1 MLLYISNCHMNQISY
16 NIQVYR
22 PHSHKTWF
30 TNLTK
35 KIFAHLLPFTRTLGI
50 QQTNIILRNSHMEGA
65 FWWDHELL
73 HNKMDTRT
81 KTMKIEKLHKLLSRF
96 LNFSSQPL
104 QINLCLLRRRAQ
116 WIHHRQQNK
125 IDLHYSEKQPIA
137 LPTPTL
143 KKLQTYSLIYTTIL
157 QAPLVP
163 PLSYSSSF
171 YPPILCSHIHQS
183 TTTKNGYLFL
193 ASLCTFPRKSLL
205 AMVVVS
211 LIILI
216 HASQIPMWSIIPIT
230 WDPSNHSYPSHLSI
244 HDSNGIDPTTLN
256 PSHLFN
262 HNGNGLCVL
271 SNQISLS
278 LSYAKVFW

>member
-183 TTTKNGYLFL
+183 TTAKNGYLFL

-216 HASQIPMWSIIPIT
+216 HASQIPMWSFPSLEILQIILILLTFLSMIPMALIPPLWILLTSLIT
-230 WDPSNHSYPSHLSI
+230 MAMVFVFFL
-244 HDSNGIDPTTLN
+244 TK
-256 PSHLFN
+256 
-262 HNGNGLCVL
+262 
-271 SNQISLS
+271 SLS

>member
-143 KKLQTYSLIYTTIL
+143 KTSNLFTYLHNH
-157 QAPLVP
+157 
-163 PLSYSSSF
+163 SSSSTGATSVLQLLLLSSNSLF
-171 YPPILCSHIHQS
+171 SHSSKHYRKKWLPISCEFMHFPTKIPLGNGGGFFDHPHPCITNSH
-183 TTTKNGYLFL
+183 
-193 ASLCTFPRKSLL
+193 
-205 AMVVVS
+205 V
-211 LIILI
+211 
-216 HASQIPMWSIIPIT
+216 IIPIT